1 MIAAVNFLASL
12 VSIGTVRVAGRR
24 TLLLLGHFSV
34 ALCHLMIGL
43 FIILESGT
51 GVLVMCCVFMFV
63 YQNTCEPIGQVYV
76 TETCCDIALGCN
88 TQVLWLVILVE
99 SLMTETLMASPL
111 KPEGVFI
118 LFGIFSMLAV
128 GFEWVFVAETLG
140 LSEREKKSLYT
151 PGEPWG
157 R

>member
-1 MIAAVNFLASL
+1 
-12 VSIGTVRVAGRR
+12 
-24 TLLLLGHFSV
+24 
-34 ALCHLMIGL
+34 
-43 FIILESGT
+43 
-51 GVLVMCCVFMFV
+51 
-63 YQNTCEPIGQVYV
+63 
-76 TETCCDIALGCN
+76 
-88 TQVLWLVILVE
+88 
-99 SLMTETLMASPL
+99 MTETLMASPL